1 MSPIDHHEAVAT
13 ALSLTKHHVPT
24 PEQVER
30 IEMIR
35 RAGQEFIAA
44 LLELGQ
50 PGADLT
56 HAIREARSAQQWA
69 IASIVVPPVALPRG

>member
-1 MSPIDHHEAVAT
+1 MPPIDHHEALAT
-13 ALSLTKHHVPT
+13 GIALTKHHVPT

-30 IEMIR
+30 IER
-35 RAGQEFIAA
+35 LRFAGQEFIAA

-56 HAIREARSAQQWA
+56 HAVREARSAQQWA

>member
-1 MSPIDHHEAVAT
+1 MPPIEHHEAVSAAFTLTAHHQPDVAQVDRIERIRCAGQDFIT
-13 ALSLTKHHVPT
+13 ALLFH
-24 PEQVER
+24 
-30 IEMIR
+30 
-35 RAGQEFIAA
+35 
-44 LLELGQ
+44 GQ